1 MTTEILTLMKTVL
14 QQTEGLKKLT
24 TQQKDAQTLAD
35 DTTLEMEA
43 LEIELSKNT
52 TKLKNALNQ

>member
-24 TQQKDAQTLAD
+24 TQQKDVQILAD
-35 DTTLEMEA
+35 ATTLEMEA

-52 TKLKNALNQ
+52 DLLKNALNQ

>member
-1 MTTEILTLMKTVL
+1 MKTVL

-35 DTTLEMEA
+35 ATTLEMEA
-43 LEIELSKNT
+43 LDIELSKNT
-52 TKLKNALNQ
+52 DLLKNALNQ

>member
-24 TQQKDAQTLAD
+24 TQQKDAQILAD
-35 DTTLEMEA
+35 STMLEMEA
-43 LEIELSKNT
+43 LEKELSKNT
-52 TKLKNALNQ
+52 DLLKNALNQ

>member
-1 MTTEILTLMKTVL
+1 MTTEILNLMKTVL

-35 DTTLEMEA
+35 ATTLEMEA

-52 TKLKNALNQ
+52 TKLKTALNQ

>member
-35 DTTLEMEA
+35 ATTLEMEA
-43 LEIELSKNT
+43 LDIELSKNT
-52 TKLKNALNQ
+52 DLLKNALNQ

>member
-24 TQQKDAQTLAD
+24 TQQKDAQILAD
-35 DTTLEMEA
+35 ATTLEMEA
-43 LEIELSKNT
+43 LEKELNKNT
-52 TKLKNALNQ
+52 DLLKNALNQ

>member
-24 TQQKDAQTLAD
+24 TQQKDAQILAD
-35 DTTLEMEA
+35 STMLEIEA
-43 LEIELSKNT
+43 LEKELSKNT
-52 TKLKNALNQ
+52 DLLKNALNQ

>member
-1 MTTEILTLMKTVL
+1 MTTEILNLMKTVL

-35 DTTLEMEA
+35 ATTLEMEA

-52 TKLKNALNQ
+52 DLLKNALNQ

>member
-1 MTTEILTLMKTVL
+1 MTTEILNLMKTVL

>member
-35 DTTLEMEA
+35 ATTLEMEA

-52 TKLKNALNQ
+52 DLLKNALNQ

>member
-1 MTTEILTLMKTVL
+1 MTTEILNLMKTVL

-24 TQQKDAQTLAD
+24 TQQKDAQILAD
-35 DTTLEMEA
+35 ATTLEMEA

-52 TKLKNALNQ
+52 DLLKNALNQ

>member
-24 TQQKDAQTLAD
+24 TQQKDAQILAD

-52 TKLKNALNQ
+52 TKLKTALNQ

>member
-1 MTTEILTLMKTVL
+1 MTTEILNLMKTVL

-52 TKLKNALNQ
+52 TKLKTALNQ